1 MAAPFYIPT
10 NYNTFALRMYSM
22 PPNCALTNGY
32 DDNVYVMFI
41 LPQLLH
47 ILTNTCYFL
56 VLLIVENE
64 VADLCFIVMGT
75 QPSPLT
81 GEAVSW
87 RLETKT
93 LTHSASR
100 RVAC

>member
-1 MAAPFYIPT
+1 
-10 NYNTFALRMYSM
+10 MYSM
-22 PPNCALTNGY
+22 PLNCVLANGY

-41 LPQLLH
+41 LPQLLQ

-56 VLLIVENE
+56 ALLIVENE
-64 VADLCFIVMGT
+64 VAGLWFIVMGT

-87 RLETKT
+87 RLGAKIF
-93 LTHSASR
+93 THSASR